1 MKKLLLIP
9 ILFLLL
15 FMTTVRKRT
24 IIFFGDSITQ
34 MGTNK
39 AGYIDVMQNSIY
51 QKGIQSKYDI
61 SGSGVGY
68 NKIYDLY
75 LRMDDDLLAKK
86 PNEVVVY
93 IGIND
98 VGHKYSTKTGT
109 DLDKFEIFYVAIIK
123 KLQAKKI
130 KVFICTPTL
139 LGEKKD
145 LANLQDAEL
154 NEYSNVIRKLAT
166 SYNCTLID
174 LRKIFLDY
182 IQANNKDDVQKG
194 LLTVDGI
201 HPSELGNKL
210 LADEMMKALAIY

>member
-9 ILFLLL
+9 TLFLFL
-15 FMTTVRKRT
+15 FMNTVKKRK

-39 AGYIDVMQNSIY
+39 GGYVDLMQNIII
-51 QKGIQSKYDI
+51 QKRLTDKFDV

-75 LRMDDDLLAKK
+75 LRMDDDVLAKK
-86 PNEVVVY
+86 PSEVVVY

-109 DLDKFEIFYVAIIK
+109 DLDKFEKFYIAIIK
-123 KLQAKKI
+123 KLQLKKI

-145 LANLQDAEL
+145 LANPQDAEL
-154 NEYSNVIRKLAT
+154 NVYSDVIRKLAT
-166 SYNCTLID
+166 TYQCTLID
-174 LRKIFLDY
+174 LRKVFLDY
-182 IQANNKDDVQKG
+182 VQANNIDNVEKG
-194 LLTVDGI
+194 ILTLDGI
-201 HPSELGNKL
+201 HPSDKGNQL
-210 LADEMMKALAIY
+210 LAKEMIKALRIQ